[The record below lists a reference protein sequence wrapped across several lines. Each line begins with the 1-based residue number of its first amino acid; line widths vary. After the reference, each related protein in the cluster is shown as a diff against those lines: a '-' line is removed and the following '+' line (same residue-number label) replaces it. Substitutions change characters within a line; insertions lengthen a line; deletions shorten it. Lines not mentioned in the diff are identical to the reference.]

1 VILRWFWAHWA
12 LWAIVSVTLM
22 TPVTP
27 SPRVGIRGG
36 IGGGIGGGG
45 DYASA
50 EKHGET
56 DKRELHGW
64 MTTEVIMLFDEGCAV
79 MIEGSWLFEC

>member
-1 VILRWFWAHWA
+1 
-12 LWAIVSVTLM
+12 M
-22 TPVTP
+22 MTP
-27 SPRVGIRGG
+27 SPRVGNGGG
-36 IGGGIGGGG
+36 IGIGGGG

-56 DKRELHGW
+56 DERELHGW
-64 MTTEVIMLFDEGCAV
+64 MMTEVIMLFDEGCAV